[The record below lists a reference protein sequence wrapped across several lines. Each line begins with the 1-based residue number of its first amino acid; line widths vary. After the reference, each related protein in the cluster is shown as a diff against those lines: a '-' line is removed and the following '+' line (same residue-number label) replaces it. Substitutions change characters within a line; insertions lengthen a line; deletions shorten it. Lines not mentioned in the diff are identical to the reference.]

1 MVLKWLKTHSAE
13 IVTHRLMH
21 QQLHMFATS
30 SLVDYLHV
38 CEALADMSVTDM
50 LLCLWNNFP
59 ASIRDIDNII
69 AV

>member
-1 MVLKWLKTHSAE
+1 
-13 IVTHRLMH
+13 MH